1 MRAGD
6 RLAPPV
12 AASPAAHRKDSAAS
26 VGRKIGFRASSVTSI
41 CQWGLASMFVREIAC
56 EIGKDGKGFALR
68 AAWLSGRSEV
78 ISYWISL
85 PRVTLN
91 E

>member
-1 MRAGD
+1 
-6 RLAPPV
+6 
-12 AASPAAHRKDSAAS
+12 
-26 VGRKIGFRASSVTSI
+26 
-41 CQWGLASMFVREIAC
+41 MFVREIAC
-56 EIGKDGKGFALR
+56 EIGKDGKGFSLR

-78 ISYWISL
+78 ISCWISL